1 MAEFKYDDFKAFKKA
16 VSNLNTRLPAFLE
29 RFLKKKALE
38 ALMLTK
44 QYTPVDTGNLEE
56 NWYLSEIER
65 KGNDLVI
72 YLCNDVEYASYVEY
86 GHDTKNKKSYVPGVY
101 MSTISIQ
108 EVQDSIPN
116 QLQAEFIQWCQKL
129 GVA

>member
-1 MAEFKYDDFKAFKKA
+1 MAEFKYNDFKAFKKA
-16 VSNLNTRLPAFLE
+16 VQNLNNRLPAFLE

-44 QYTPVDTGNLEE
+44 EHTPVDTGKLEE

-65 KGNDLVI
+65 RGNELII
-72 YLCNDVEYASYVEY
+72 YLCNDVEYASYIEY
-86 GHDTKNKKSYVPGVY
+86 GHDTKNKKSYVPGIY

-108 EVQDSIPN
+108 EVQDSIPG
-116 QLQAEFIQWCQKL
+116 QLQAEFIQWCKKL
-129 GVA
+129 GVV